1 MAYLQPYIG
10 CVCLQGSAAPP
21 GECPGIEGGEVERE
35 EGGQRRKQK
44 EWEKENDFF
53 LKKRTN
59 DFLPLCFVPPLQTNL
74 ISPFHVSFTC

>member
-44 EWEKENDFF
+44 EWEKENYFF
-53 LKKRTN
+53 LKRGQMISSLCVL
-59 DFLPLCFVPPLQTNL
+59 FLFCKPT
-74 ISPFHVSFTC
+74 